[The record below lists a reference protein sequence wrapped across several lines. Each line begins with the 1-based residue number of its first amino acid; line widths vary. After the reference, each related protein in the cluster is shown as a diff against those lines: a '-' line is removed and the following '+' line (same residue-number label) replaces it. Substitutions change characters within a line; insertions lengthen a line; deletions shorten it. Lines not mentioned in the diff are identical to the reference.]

1 MRNGNGSLLLGL
13 VFLCPLLAAVAC
25 GSDTSNPRAT
35 GTGGA
40 SGGQGGTDSTG
51 ARAGTGGSTSSGGNG
66 GAGGAGAAGGVAGSN
81 GGTGGATG
89 GTGGAGGATGG
100 TGGSAGSA
108 GTGKDSGA
116 SGSGGSPPGGGAT
129 IGGCSIFP
137 ADNAWN
143 RDVSADPV
151 DPDSAAIIANINA
164 NGATMVHPDFGATL
178 AYGIP
183 YVVVP
188 QNQAGVPMTFDYADE
203 SDPGPYPFPADAPVE
218 GGTNASGD
226 RHVLVV
232 QQGTCLLYET
242 WSTTYVGP
250 GWKAGSG
257 AKFDLKSNAIRHEC
271 WTSADAAGLPVLPGL
286 VRYEEAVTA
295 GVIAH
300 ALRFTVAQTRQAYL
314 HPATHFASSHA
325 AAPYPPMGMR
335 VRLKAS
341 YDTSRYTGASLVIA
355 TALKKYGMILAD
367 NGSNWYISGT
377 SNASFDDNNLNQL
390 KQMPG
395 DAFEVVMM
403 DKLYT
408 TVECP

>member
-13 VFLCPLLAAVAC
+13 VLLGPLFLAVSC
-25 GSDTSNPRAT
+25 GSETSNPSAT
-35 GTGGA
+35 GSGGAGGEGGGAGQAGATGG
-40 SGGQGGTDSTG
+40 
-51 ARAGTGGSTSSGGNG
+51 TSSGGSG
-66 GAGGAGAAGGVAGSN
+66 GAGGAGA
-81 GGTGGATG
+81 TGGAAGSSG
-89 GTGGAGGATGG
+89 GTSGAGGATGG
-100 TGGSAGSA
+100 AGGSAGSA
-108 GTGKDSGA
+108 GGGKDSGA
-116 SGSGGSPPGGGAT
+116 SGAGGSPPGGGAT

-137 ADNAWN
+137 SDNAWN
-143 RDVSADPV
+143 RDVSADAV

-164 NGATMVHPDFGATL
+164 NGGKMVHPDFGATL
-178 AYGIP
+178 EYGIP

-188 QNQAGVPMTFDYADE
+188 QTQPGVPMTFEYADE
-203 SDPGPYPFPADAPVE
+203 SDPGPYPFPANAPIE
-218 GGTNASGD
+218 GGPNASGD

-242 WSTTYVGP
+242 WSTTFVGP

-257 AKFDLKSNAIRHEC
+257 AKFDLKSNALRHEC

-314 HPATHFASSHA
+314 HPATHFASSRA

-341 YDTSRYTGASLVIA
+341 HDTARYTGASLVIA

-377 SNASFDDNNLNQL
+377 SHASFDDNNLNQL
-390 KQMPG
+390 KSMPG
-395 DAFEVVMM
+395 DAFEVVKM
-403 DKLYT
+403 DRLYT
-408 TVECP
+408 VADCP